1 MKIRKLRR
9 QIDAIDR
16 RIVCLLNHRA
26 EYSLAVGRLKR
37 QRGMPLFHRER
48 EREIARNVRRANRGP
63 LSDHAVQ
70 HLFEELLR
78 VTRVAVRRVLRNA
91 RRANA
96 SPRRKKA

>member
-1 MKIRKLRR
+1 MKVRRLRR
-9 QIDAIDR
+9 RIDAIDR
-16 RIVCLLNHRA
+16 ELVGLLSRRA
-26 EYSLAVGRLKR
+26 ECSLAIGRLKR
-37 QRGMPLFHRER
+37 AKGLPLFHRER